1 MTYLINQGNN
11 ELYFSFSV
19 AFARDFTSNKAKVSN
34 VKVVARIRPMN
45 QMEKDLQ
52 ANGVGHECV
61 IFPSENS
68 CAIMPENQIFTL
80 DRFFRPDCTQAA
92 IYDFIGK
99 ETIEDVL
106 NGYNGTVF
114 AYGQTG
120 SGKTHTMYG
129 SMHDPELKGLIPRSV

>member
-1 MTYLINQGNN
+1 
-11 ELYFSFSV
+11 
-19 AFARDFTSNKAKVSN
+19 
-34 VKVVARIRPMN
+34 
-45 QMEKDLQ
+45 
-52 ANGVGHECV
+52 
-61 IFPSENS
+61 
-68 CAIMPENQIFTL
+68 MPENQIFTL